1 MAAANSF
8 DIVSKVDLQEVQ
20 NAIQN
25 TTREIAHR
33 FDFKGSKATITLEKD
48 GTLLILV
55 DDTEK
60 LKQLTDVFRQN
71 LVKRNVPLRALTYG
85 KAEPA
90 GGSTIRQSV
99 TLQSGIPV
107 EKAKEIVKVLKNS
120 KIKVQASIQDEQV
133 RVSGKSRD
141 DLQEAMR
148 ILKAED
154 LGVDM
159 QFTNFRTG

>member
-60 LKQLTDVFRQN
+60 LK
-71 LVKRNVPLRALTYG
+71 
-85 KAEPA
+85 
-90 GGSTIRQSV
+90 
-99 TLQSGIPV
+99 
-107 EKAKEIVKVLKNS
+107 
-120 KIKVQASIQDEQV
+120 
-133 RVSGKSRD
+133 
-141 DLQEAMR
+141 
-148 ILKAED
+148 
-154 LGVDM
+154 
-159 QFTNFRTG
+159 